1 MMNMMLSML
10 LFSGVISAPRYEYDS
25 ESEYY
30 IMEDVIERNVD
41 VIIIEPEEC
50 FHDSTKNCTQCKDVV
65 NRMKNE
71 TGTLIKIVNDID
83 LVCQKIYGPAAKECV
98 NVTNILKK
106 DLQHL
111 EKTNSTALCKQWH
124 YC

>member
-1 MMNMMLSML
+1 MMKSMMMIAML
-10 LFSGVISAPRYEYDS
+10 FFAGTKSAPTSEDIMYE
-25 ESEYY
+25 
-30 IMEDVIERNVD
+30 VIERNVD
-41 VIIIEPEEC
+41 VLILEPECETYT
-50 FHDSTKNCTQCKDVV
+50 TKNCTQCKDVV

-71 TGTLIKIVNDID
+71 TGTLVKIVNEID
-83 LVCQKIYGPAAKECV
+83 LICQRIYGPAAKECV

-111 EKTNSTALCKQWH
+111 ENTNSTALCKEWH